1 VTACTSFGPRLSN
14 FMISAIMLLIEC
26 DIVHLRRSTLVTT
39 ETFST
44 SNGASHLDDV
54 LGYQLRCIRDPFNH
68 ISSVKRLRGVSTVQE
83 PRTSTHCMCM
93 QNFNK
98 RKERF
103 LHFFLFRS
111 PAIMMIWAFVLLYI
125 VRMSIHIDVTIQ
137 PICIGM
143 THSTWCFTSATCEWS
158 LPTDLPILGLVS
170 CCTTQSFARRSSL

>member
-1 VTACTSFGPRLSN
+1 
-14 FMISAIMLLIEC
+14 MLLIEC

-68 ISSVKRLRGVSTVQE
+68 ISSVKCLRGVSTVQE

-103 LHFFLFRS
+103 LHFFFPFPVSCDHDDMGVCPSIYRPYEYPYRCHHTTNMYRNDTLDVVLHQRYLRMVLTNR
-111 PAIMMIWAFVLLYI
+111 PPNTGVGVLLHD
-125 VRMSIHIDVTIQ
+125 SII
-137 PICIGM
+137 
-143 THSTWCFTSATCEWS
+143 
-158 LPTDLPILGLVS
+158 
-170 CCTTQSFARRSSL
+170 RS